1 MLLVVTLAGSGLGW
15 MGLRVREVRRQ
26 QVAVRA
32 LRKLDFNVAY
42 DYECDLKGNYMRN
55 DGPPG
60 PRWLRDFWETISS
73 EAFAVSLRLT
83 RTSIVPIF
91 RTPCWKT
98 SKGSRSLRRWSS
110 TMRPASPTLD

>member
-15 MGLRVREVRRQ
+15 MGLRVREARRQ
-26 QVAVRA
+26 QVAVGA

-60 PRWLRDFWETISS
+60 PRWLRALFGRR
-73 EAFAVSLRLT
+73 FLQ
-83 RTSIVPIF
+83 
-91 RTPCWKT
+91 K
-98 SKGSRSLRRWSS
+98 RSQCRS
-110 TMRPASPTLD
+110 A